1 MSLDNQY
8 PESLSEIAAEA
19 YDLSGQLCAGCGDL
33 HALWPYI
40 RLTGASTGV
49 ETRRSVLHTALRK
62 HFDRGFHDV
71 LIAGCQDTG
80 LLALVARAGAGHEI
94 KISVLDICETP
105 LELCRRA
112 AQRWSLPITTLRR
125 DLAELDIA
133 AAFDLVLVHGTLHF
147 ISADRRLEALKRML
161 RAMRFAGRLILFFNT
176 SRAAS
181 VDARQRGE
189 AEYGDWIVSE
199 LKRLNVRLPDS
210 EPILRRRFEG
220 HHLHRQ
226 AREGAF
232 SGPRDAELLLQSAG
246 FKVEVCQPI
255 DVDAPRQLEKLIAGI
270 AKRRFFAV
278 SPMPRKIPT

>member
-1 MSLDNQY
+1 MSPANQY

-19 YDLSGQLCAGCGDL
+19 YELSGRLCGGCGDL

-40 RLTGASTGV
+40 RLTRASTGV
-49 ETRRSVLHTALRK
+49 ETRQSVLHTALRK
-62 HFDRGFHDV
+62 YFDRGLRDV

-147 ISADRRLEALKRML
+147 ISADRRLEALKRMR
-161 RAMRFAGRLILFFNT
+161 RAMRSAGQLMLFFNT
-176 SRAAS
+176 SRSPS
-181 VDARQRGE
+181 VDARQGE

-199 LKRLNVRLPDS
+199 LKRLDVALHLS
-210 EPILRRRFEG
+210 TVRRRG
-220 HHLHRQ
+220 H
-226 AREGAF
+226 
-232 SGPRDAELLLQSAG
+232 PR
-246 FKVEVCQPI
+246 
-255 DVDAPRQLEKLIAGI
+255 R
-270 AKRRFFAV
+270 
-278 SPMPRKIPT
+278 